1 MIRPINILLS
11 QILTNPLYR
20 TVVSIIAAFLLS
32 LNLACFNYPVMA
44 WIGLIPLILL
54 NKSCQ
59 KIERLFLESF
69 IFFFIYNLLSFAW
82 LFSIHP
88 LNWLGIESFPS
99 IIVASLAWLI
109 PSLYHSVFLLIFSL
123 SIWIFY
129 RLKDRTKLEELSI
142 VEILILAFTWSL
154 IQYKILASTSF
165 LSLFA
170 VPINQLAYGQYLSVD
185 LSKLV
190 RVTGA
195 VGLEIIIVTFNLLV
209 ANLIHVYDFNNTKI
223 KMFYQTSTGF
233 IENLSINSHIKTIFG
248 IVILFVFTGAY
259 INFIADARKPVKA
272 LSFTLVQANLN
283 RKDTRVNLDNL
294 DKTLELQEKLSQIK
308 KKSHLLIW
316 TEASIPTNVTNMN
329 HSAKV
334 MKLISRIQKEYEY
347 FIFGTYSNID
357 GELFNSLK
365 LIDIKEE
372 KVRTYNKAQLV
383 PFGEYT
389 PFINLLPETISK
401 LATSTIGTGFSAG
414 KEHQKLLEFN
424 DIKVGSS
431 ICFELLFPEI
441 IRRQTRD
448 GANFLVN
455 VNDLSWFQN
464 DNMKKLFLAVAVIRA
479 AENSKDLILVGNTGY
494 SALIKR
500 DGQIHD
506 LTKINQPQAVHSA
519 VGLDYSKSFYSE
531 FGW

>member
-1 MIRPINILLS
+1 MIRLINIFLS
-11 QILTNPLYR
+11 QILINPLYR
-20 TVVSIIAAFLLS
+20 TAVSILAAFLLS
-32 LNLACFNYPVMA
+32 LNLACFNFPVMA

-59 KIERLFLESF
+59 RIERLFLESF

-88 LNWLGIESFPS
+88 LNWLGIGNFPS
-99 IIVASLAWLI
+99 IIIASLAWLI
-109 PSLYHSVFLLIFSL
+109 PSLYHSAFLLIFSFA
-123 SIWIFY
+123 IWIFY

-142 VEILILAFTWSL
+142 VEILILAFVWSL
-154 IQYKILASTSF
+154 IQYKILASSSF

-170 VPINQLAYGQYLSVD
+170 VPINQLAYGQYLSTD
-185 LSKLV
+185 LTKLI

-195 VGLEIIIVTFNLLV
+195 VGLEIIIVTFNLLI
-209 ANLIHVYDFNNTKI
+209 ANLIHIYDFNNTKT
-223 KMFYQTSTGF
+223 KMFYQSSTGF
-233 IENLSINSHIKTIFG
+233 IENLSINSQIKTILG
-248 IVILFVFTGAY
+248 IVTLFVFTGAY
-259 INFIADARKPVKA
+259 INFIADDKKPLKA
-272 LSFTLVQANLN
+272 LSFTLIQANLN

-294 DKTLELQEKLSQIK
+294 DKILELQEKLSETK
-308 KKSHLLIW
+308 KRRHLLIW

-329 HSAKV
+329 HSPKV
-334 MKLISRIQKEYEY
+334 LKLISRIQRAYEY
-347 FIFGTYSNID
+347 FIFGTYSNVD
-357 GELFNSLK
+357 GKLFNSLK
-365 LIDIKEE
+365 LIDIREE
-372 KVRTYNKAQLV
+372 KVRTYNKIQLV

-389 PFINLLPETISK
+389 PFINFFPEAIGK
-401 LATSTIGTGFSAG
+401 LATSTIRSGFSAG

-424 DIKVGSS
+424 GVKIGSS

-441 IRRQTRD
+441 IRKQTRD

-479 AENSKDLILVGNTGY
+479 VENSKDLILVGNTGY

-500 DGQIHD
+500 DGLIHD
-506 LTKINQPQAVHSA
+506 LTKINQAQVIQSA